1 VDDEHGIRLPATA
14 ETGITLRCYC
24 LSGPGNSA
32 FKRAYFQRWCWTE
45 VMPMYQGRKVNLGS
59 RQMLKGQLCG
69 SGTGCNRR
77 IYKEI
82 SMVSHDFLL

>member
-1 VDDEHGIRLPATA
+1 
-14 ETGITLRCYC
+14 
-24 LSGPGNSA
+24 
-32 FKRAYFQRWCWTE
+32 
-45 VMPMYQGRKVNLGS
+45 MPMYQGRKVNLGS